1 MWENSTTFWQV
12 RDQWRATS
20 IAKTAG
26 RRADFNLG
34 EKAQRWAVKSEQY
47 LRASPKVSGW
57 VQFNQ
62 DQIRAS
68 LAQHIERLGPALAQ
82 AFDETLPVVAA
93 LAFQRWPVR
102 SGFSKSTIQ
111 LYYFDR
117 GGDDF
122 GGGIAVTAPYT
133 LYIKGQPART
143 LIGVPMRTV
152 RNDLAP
158 KLLAEVS
165 RG

>member
-1 MWENSTTFWQV
+1 MWENSSAFWAQ
-12 RDQWRATS
+12 RDMWRATS
-20 IAKTAG
+20 VKKTASA
-26 RRADFNLG
+26 RTDLNLQ
-34 EKAQRWAVKSEQY
+34 EKANRWAVKSEQY

-57 VQFNQ
+57 VQFNS

-68 LAQHIERLGPALAQ
+68 LAAHIERLGPALAQ
-82 AFDETLPVVAA
+82 AFDETLPFVAA

-122 GGGIAVTAPYT
+122 GGGVAVTAPYA
-133 LYIKGQPART
+133 LFIKGNPTLR
-143 LIGVPMRTV
+143 LIGQPMRAV
-152 RNDLAP
+152 RADLGP
-158 KLLAEVS
+158 KILAGVS